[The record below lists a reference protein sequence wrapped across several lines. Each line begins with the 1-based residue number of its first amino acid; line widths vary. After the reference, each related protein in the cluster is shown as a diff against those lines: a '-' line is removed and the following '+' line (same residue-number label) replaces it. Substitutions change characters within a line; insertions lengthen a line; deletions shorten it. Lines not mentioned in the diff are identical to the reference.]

1 MICLLQDTREDV
13 AMKRIVLR
21 KIRARAS
28 IPALPV
34 NVPVDEIQ
42 FELYRQGS
50 VPPAGINVYGR
61 YDVFGKVYS
70 IDDYKKIK
78 TRNK

>member
-1 MICLLQDTREDV
+1 MICLRQVIREDV

-50 VPPAGINVYGR
+50 APTAGINVYGR
-61 YDVFGKVYS
+61 YEVFGRMYS
-70 IDDYKKIK
+70 LDDYKKIK
-78 TRNK
+78 TKNR

>member
-1 MICLLQDTREDV
+1 
-13 AMKRIVLR
+13 MKRIILR

-50 VPPAGINVYGR
+50 ILPAGINVYGR
-61 YDVFGKVYS
+61 YDVFGNVYS
-70 IDDYKKIK
+70 IDDYKKVK
-78 TRNK
+78 TRNR

>member
-1 MICLLQDTREDV
+1 
-13 AMKRIVLR
+13 MKRIVLR

-50 VPPAGINVYGR
+50 VPPAGINVYER
-61 YDVFGKVYS
+61 YDVFGRMYS
-70 IDDYKKIK
+70 LDDYKKIK
-78 TRNK
+78 TRNR